1 MDDSGHRENG
11 RHRID
16 YYKGAHPQ
24 WNVMHQYQVKDQS
37 AMMMNRKIMHI
48 ITERDT
54 AIEER
59 DRALSEKKT
68 ALEERDMAIQQ
79 RDAAIADRN
88 DAIRER
94 DNAIAAL
101 RFQETTV
108 NTHLQRGSGSKR
120 GHHNHHHH
128 HHHAQL
134 SYAVDPHVT
143 EALPITTVPAE
154 AVHKSKIIRETK
166 SRGSSGVGSGSR
178 SKKQKKVGEDLNRN
192 VTTDGSKA
200 EWDAQELGLMDQISF
215 DESTMPIPVCSCTG
229 VARQCYKWGS
239 GGWQSSCCTTTISV
253 YPLPQM
259 PNKRHSRMGGR
270 KMSGTVFTRLISRLA
285 SQGHDLSAPVDLR
298 NYWAKHGTNRY
309 ITIK

>member
-1 MDDSGHRENG
+1 MDDGGHRENG
-11 RHRID
+11 RHRVD
-16 YYKGAHPQ
+16 YYKGVHPQ
-24 WNVMHQYQVKDQS
+24 WNMMPQYQMKDQN

-48 ITERDT
+48 VTERDT

-59 DRALSEKKT
+59 DRALSEKKA

-101 RFQETTV
+101 RFQETTM
-108 NTHLQRGSGSKR
+108 NNHHLQRGSKR
-120 GHHNHHHH
+120 THNHQHHQH
-128 HHHAQL
+128 HPAQP
-134 SYAVDPHVT
+134 SYGRDPHIT
-143 EALPITTVPAE
+143 EAFPITAVPAE
-154 AVHKSKIIRETK
+154 PVQKSKKETK
-166 SRGSSGVGSGSR
+166 SRGGNGGAGGSSSR

-200 EWDAQELGLMDQISF
+200 EWDAQEFGFMDQISF
-215 DESTMPIPVCSCTG
+215 DETTMPIPICSCTG

-270 KMSGTVFTRLISRLA
+270 KMSGTVFTRLLSRLA

>member
-1 MDDSGHRENG
+1 MDDGGHRENG
-11 RHRID
+11 RHRVD
-16 YYKGAHPQ
+16 YYKGVHPQ
-24 WNVMHQYQVKDQS
+24 WNMMPQYQVKDQT
-37 AMMMNRKIMHI
+37 AMMMNRKIAHI
-48 ITERDT
+48 MTERDT

-68 ALEERDMAIQQ
+68 ALEERDIAIQQ

-101 RFQETTV
+101 RFQETTM
-108 NTHLQRGSGSKR
+108 NTQLQRGGSKR
-120 GHHNHHHH
+120 PHHSNNHQHHP
-128 HHHAQL
+128 AQP
-134 SYAVDPHVT
+134 SYGRDIHVT
-143 EALPITTVPAE
+143 EAFPITAVPAE
-154 AVHKSKIIRETK
+154 PVNKSKMTK
-166 SRGSSGVGSGSR
+166 ENKPRGGGGGGGLSRS

-200 EWDAQELGLMDQISF
+200 EWDAQELGLMDQINF
-215 DESTMPIPVCSCTG
+215 DESTMPIPICSCTG

-239 GGWQSSCCTTTISV
+239 GGWQSSCCTTTLSV

-270 KMSGTVFTRLISRLA
+270 KMSGTVFTRLLSRLA
-285 SQGHDLSAPVDLR
+285 AQGHDLSAPVDLK

>member
-1 MDDSGHRENG
+1 MDDAGHRENG
-11 RHRID
+11 RHRVD
-16 YYKGAHPQ
+16 YYKGVHPQ
-24 WNVMHQYQVKDQS
+24 WNVMPQYQVKDQN

-48 ITERDT
+48 VTERDT

-59 DRALSEKKT
+59 DRALSEKK
-68 ALEERDMAIQQ
+68 MANHHEHPPST
-79 RDAAIADRN
+79 R
-88 DAIRER
+88 
-94 DNAIAAL
+94 
-101 RFQETTV
+101 RFKAGSSPPPPQPCTTV
-108 NTHLQRGSGSKR
+108 LYGGPTCNRSIPDNSCSSRTGSQVKDNKGDQTSWWEWWR
-120 GHHNHHHH
+120 NG
-128 HHHAQL
+128 
-134 SYAVDPHVT
+134 
-143 EALPITTVPAE
+143 
-154 AVHKSKIIRETK
+154 
-166 SRGSSGVGSGSR
+166 GSSSSR

-200 EWDAQELGLMDQISF
+200 EWDAQEFGFMDQISF
-215 DESTMPIPVCSCTG
+215 DESTMPIPICSCTG

-239 GGWQSSCCTTTISV
+239 GGWQSSCCTTTLSV